1 MNEFAQLADRALA
14 VLRGNDTG
22 LFVKPAP
29 TVYPFQWN
37 WDSAVIAIG
46 LAQVDVGED
55 VSRARR
61 TRRSRLDH

>member
-29 TVYPFQWN
+29 TVDPFQWN

-46 LAQVDVGED
+46 LAQVDV
-55 VSRARR
+55 ARGR
-61 TRRSRLDH
+61 QPRS